1 VNKFYDTLRG
11 WRSAWHQPATYFG
24 MAMIAAIWVSS
35 TYHLA
40 VERDRLE
47 HGAVKNTSNLAR
59 VFEEHIVRI
68 FNETDSTLQ
77 LVRTAYLANPSELEF
92 AKQLTNHDLRTN
104 FISHI
109 AVIDAKGMFAVSSLG
124 PVTSIVDVSDR
135 PYFRVQRA
143 ASTDEIYIG
152 EPTLGRVVGKQVIQI
167 SRGIWA
173 ADNSFEGVVLAT
185 IDSDY
190 LAKFYKSIDVGKDG
204 AIVLVGFDGI
214 VRASAGFRGDIVGN
228 SLKRTQLFSQI
239 KVSDTGS
246 FLTAGNMDAVK
257 RFVSYRV
264 VKEYPLI
271 VYAGEAE
278 HEVLASYWRN
288 RSWYYS
294 IASVATVLIVIVV
307 IFAIRYRKNLNT
319 AREAMQESEARAR
332 RKSHELEVTLEHMD
346 QGIVMIDANRDVVV
360 VNRRLVELLGLP
372 QTLLARLPQGVKVD
386 EALAHLWAAG
396 EYGKEGSA
404 VDPKIRDVVLAGGM
418 SAEIPVY
425 ERTRPNGVTL
435 EVHAMALPDG
445 GIVRTFTDVSERK
458 RKELQINHMARHD
471 QLTGLAN
478 RALFNERLESALS
491 RLRRQR
497 EGFAVLYLD
506 LDRFKSVNDAH
517 GHAVGDALLRAVAGR
532 LSDSVRETDTVARL
546 GGDEFA
552 VLLSA
557 AAGENDA
564 EVLANRIIKSVGA
577 PYDLGGISASIGTS
591 IGIAMAPA
599 DGTTAQRMVD
609 NADVALYRAKGGG
622 GNAYRFFGQSDPMRS
637 VPKKSLS
644 IVP

>member
-47 HGAVKNTSNLAR
+47 LGAVKNSSNLAR

-92 AKQLTNHDLRTN
+92 AKQLTDRDLRTN

-109 AVIDAKGMFAVSSLG
+109 AIIDAKGIFAVSSLG
-124 PVTSIVDVSDR
+124 PVASNVDVSDR
-135 PYFRVQRA
+135 PYFRVQRV

-190 LAKFYKSIDVGKDG
+190 LANFYKSIDVGKDG
-204 AIVLVGFDGI
+204 AIVVVGFDGI
-214 VRASAGFRGDIVGN
+214 IRASAGFKGDVVGN
-228 SLKRTQLFSQI
+228 SLKRTQLFSKI
-239 KVSDTGS
+239 KGSDTGS

-264 VKEYPLI
+264 VKGYPLI
-271 VYAGEAE
+271 VYAGESE
-278 HEVLASYWRN
+278 NEVLASYWRN

-307 IFAIRYRKNLNT
+307 IGAIRYRKKLNT
-319 AREAMQESEARAR
+319 AQEAMQESEARAR

-372 QTLLARLPQGVKVD
+372 ETLLARLPQGVKVD

-478 RALFNERLESALS
+478 RALFSERLESALS

-532 LSDSVRETDTVARL
+532 LSESVRETDTVARL

-564 EVLANRIIKSVGA
+564 EVLANRIIKSVSA

-599 DGTTAQRMVD
+599 DGTTAQRLVD
-609 NADVALYRAKGGG
+609 NADAALYRAKAEG
-622 GNAYRFFGQSDPMRS
+622 GNAYRFFGQGDPVRS
-637 VPKKSLS
+637 VAKKSLS